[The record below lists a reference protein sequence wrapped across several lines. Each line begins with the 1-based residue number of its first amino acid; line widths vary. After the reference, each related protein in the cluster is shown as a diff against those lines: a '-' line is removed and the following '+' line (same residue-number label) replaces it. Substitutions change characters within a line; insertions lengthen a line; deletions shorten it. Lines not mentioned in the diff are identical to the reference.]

1 MRFCAVGVALAL
13 SLASV
18 AHADPRRGQ
27 GDDPS
32 GGVGTTT
39 PVTAALEGTWKH
51 LGPDVWPT
59 GRMSAYAV
67 VDPAGDRMVMFGGWN
82 SRYLSDTWTLDL
94 ASATWTQGTGDTTHP
109 GPRIEYAS
117 IHDPVRNRM
126 IVFGGKYPY
135 SNEVWAL
142 DLSGTPTWKQLTTAG
157 TPPSPRES
165 RAIYDP
171 VRDRMVVFG
180 GFGPYDYPNHLNETW
195 ELTLSGTPTWRQLST
210 TGGPPARRRGQ
221 TAILDPSADRMI
233 VFGGYD
239 DVTFMNDVWS
249 LDLAT
254 NTWQQ
259 LTPGGDVPPE
269 RYGHSATFDPDR
281 REMVVFGGYR
291 YNGGPFGY
299 DGGYL
304 NDLYVLSLSGSPTW
318 TRVTTS
324 PSPPLRDF
332 HSAVYDAPRRRIVLF
347 GGNSGS
353 IFNDLWALDTST
365 RTWTQ
370 LGPNATGPRPRLS
383 SYAVT
388 DANSQR
394 LVLFGGWGNEYFDDT
409 WTLALDQD
417 PPQWIPHLPAVHPS
431 ARLEHA
437 TAYDATRD
445 RMLLFGGKDAY
456 QFFNDVWQ
464 LDLAGEPTWSPL
476 ATTGDP
482 PSRRECRAVYDPV
495 RDRLILFG
503 GFSYPYHLDETWEL
517 TLSGM
522 PTWHQ
527 LSPTGPL
534 PPARRGQ
541 TMIYDPAADDVLVFG
556 GYDDNTF
563 FNDVWTLSFEGG
575 GEHWNELHPTGV
587 GPGPRYGSSATLDP
601 VRRQMI
607 VFGGYDGHYLNDAF
621 ALALDPAPR
630 WTQVDAVIHPGPT
643 DFHSMAYDPDRDRFL
658 VFGGNDGQPLGD
670 LWQLSFTNPI
680 LLPPPVSI
688 QSGATALAVAGV
700 QLAAG
705 SRVPLLQVTVPS
717 AAAVRLE
724 LFDVAGRRLAD
735 RSFTPAAAGRNAI
748 PLAEARALRA
758 GIYLVRVTQGGKSA
772 VGRALI
778 VP

>member
-1 MRFCAVGVALAL
+1 MRRCTVGVALAL
-13 SLASV
+13 SVSLASF
-18 AHADPRRGQ
+18 ALADPQRGQ
-27 GDDPS
+27 GEEAP
-32 GGVGTTT
+32 GGIGPTT
-39 PVTAALEGTWKH
+39 PVSAALEATWKR
-51 LGPDVWPT
+51 LGPDVWPRA
-59 GRMSAYAV
+59 RMSAYPV
-67 VDPAGDRMVMFGGWN
+67 VDPVHDRMVMFGGWN
-82 SRYLSDTWTLDL
+82 SRYFSDTWTLDL
-94 ASATWTQGTGDTTHP
+94 ASATWTQGTGDSTHP

-126 IVFGGKYPY
+126 IIFGGKDPY

-142 DLSGTPTWKQLTTAG
+142 DLSGTPTWTQLSTAG
-157 TPPSPRES
+157 TPPSPRET

-171 VRDRMVVFG
+171 VRDRMVIFG
-180 GFGPYDYPNHLNETW
+180 GYGPYDWPHALDETW
-195 ELTLSGTPTWRQLST
+195 ELTLSGTPTWHQLST
-210 TGGPPARRRGQ
+210 TGGPPARRAAH
-221 TAILDPSADRMI
+221 TAIYDPAGDRMI
-233 VFGGYD
+233 VFGGSD
-239 DVTFMNDVWS
+239 FVTFMNDVWS

-254 NTWQQ
+254 NTWQ
-259 LTPGGDVPPE
+259 LVPTSGDVIPV
-269 RYGHSATFDPDR
+269 RYGHSATYDPER
-281 REMVVFGGYR
+281 RQMIVFGGY
-291 YNGGPFGY
+291 NGA
-299 DGGYL
+299 YL
-304 NDLYVLSLSGSPTW
+304 DDLYVLSLDSGVW
-318 TRVTTS
+318 THVSTPG
-324 PSPPLRDF
+324 PSVRDF
-332 HSAVYDAPRRRIVLF
+332 FATAYDASRGRVLLF
-347 GGNSGS
+347 GGNTGPLYD
-353 IFNDLWALDTST
+353 DLWALDTGT
-365 RTWTQ
+365 RTWTR
-370 LGPNATGPRPRLS
+370 LGPKDTGPAPRLS

-394 LVLFGGWGNEYFDDT
+394 LVLFGGWGNRYFDDT

-417 PPQWIPHLPAVHPS
+417 PPQWISHLPAVHPS

-495 RDRLILFG
+495 RDRLLLFG
-503 GFSYPYHLDETWEL
+503 GFSYPYHLNETWEL
-517 TLSGM
+517 TLSGT

-541 TMIYDPAADDVLVFG
+541 TMIYDPSDDEVLVFG
-556 GYDDNTF
+556 GYDDITF

-575 GEHWNELHPTGV
+575 HEHWHQLHPTGV

-621 ALALDPAPR
+621 ALALDHGRR
-630 WTQVDAVIHPGPT
+630 WTQIDAAIHPGPT

-658 VFGGNDGQPLGD
+658 VFGGNNGQPLGD

-688 QSGATALAVAGV
+688 QAGAPALAVAGV

-717 AAAVRLE
+717 ASAVRLE
-724 LFDVAGRRLAD
+724 MFDVAGRRLAD
-735 RSFTPAAAGRNAI
+735 RSFTPAAIGRNAI

>member
-1 MRFCAVGVALAL
+1 MRPTTAAVALAL
-13 SLASV
+13 SISLALA
-18 AHADPRRGQ
+18 AHAGPQRGQ
-27 GDDPS
+27 DDEIP
-32 GGVGTTT
+32 GADLGATT
-39 PVTAALEGTWKH
+39 PVTVPLEATWKR

-59 GRMSAYAV
+59 ARMSAYPV
-67 VDPAGDRMVMFGGWN
+67 VDPVHDRMVMFGGWN
-82 SRYLSDTWTLDL
+82 SSYFSDTWSLDL
-94 ASATWTQGTGDTTHP
+94 ASIAWTQGTGDSTHP

-142 DLSGTPTWKQLTTAG
+142 DLSGTPTWTLLTTSG
-157 TPPSPRES
+157 TPPSPRET

-171 VRDRMVVFG
+171 VRDRMVIFG
-180 GFGPYDYPNHLNETW
+180 GYGPFDSPNVLNETW
-195 ELTLSGTPTWRQLST
+195 ELTLSGTPTWHQITT
-210 TGGPPARRRGQ
+210 TGGPPARRAAH
-221 TAILDPSADRMI
+221 TAIYDPIGDRMI
-233 VFGGYD
+233 VFGGSD
-239 DVTFMNDVWS
+239 FVTFMNDVWS

-254 NTWQQ
+254 NTWQ
-259 LTPGGDVPPE
+259 LVPTSGDVIPV
-269 RYGHSATFDPDR
+269 RYGHSATFDPER
-281 REMVVFGGYR
+281 REMIVFGGY
-291 YNGGPFGY
+291 NGA
-299 DGGYL
+299 YL
-304 NDLYVLSLSGSPTW
+304 NDLYVLSLGSGIW
-318 TRVTTS
+318 THVSTPG
-324 PSPPLRDF
+324 PSVRDF
-332 HSAVYDAPRRRIVLF
+332 FSTVYDASRHRVVLF
-347 GGNSGS
+347 GGNTGALYD
-353 IFNDLWALDTST
+353 DLWALDTAT
-365 RTWTQ
+365 RTWTR
-370 LGPNATGPRPRLS
+370 LGPRDRGPAPRLS

-394 LVLFGGWGNEYFDDT
+394 MVLFGGWGNQYFDDT

-417 PPQWIPHLPAVHPS
+417 PPQWIPHTPATHPS

-456 QFFNDVWQ
+456 QFYNDVWQ
-464 LDLAGEPTWSPL
+464 LDLTGEPTWSPVST
-476 ATTGDP
+476 AGVP
-482 PSRRECRAVYDPV
+482 PSPRECRAVYDPV

-503 GFSYPYHLDETWEL
+503 GFSYPNHLNETWEL
-517 TLSGM
+517 TLSGT
-522 PTWHQ
+522 PTWNQ

-541 TMIYDPAADDVLVFG
+541 TMVYDPSDDEVLVFG

-575 GEHWNELHPTGV
+575 HEHWHQLHPTGV
-587 GPGPRYGSSATLDP
+587 GPGPRYGSSASLDP

-621 ALALDPAPR
+621 ALALDHGAR
-630 WTQVDAVIHPGPT
+630 WTLIDGTIHPSPT
-643 DFHSMAYDPDRDRFL
+643 DFQSMAYDPDRDRFM
-658 VFGGNDGQPLGD
+658 VFGGNNGQPLGD
-670 LWQLSFTNPI
+670 LWQLSFTNTT
-680 LLPPPVSI
+680 LLPPPVSL
-688 QSGATALAVAGV
+688 QSGAPVLAVAGV

-705 SRVPLLQVTVPS
+705 SRVPLLQVNVPS

-724 LFDVAGRRLAD
+724 LFDVAGRRLSD
-735 RSFTPAAAGRNAI
+735 RSFTPTAIGRNAI

-758 GIYLVRVTQGGKSA
+758 GVYLARITQGGKSA